1 MQHPSPSQPQTPPPP
16 LLIPSH
22 LPPPP
27 PHVSG
32 GATASHRKSMMRT
45 LLPFLHTCQVYEVC
59 TRQPAPS
66 LPPSPSTPTLCL
78 QVMAACRALHAIV
91 ADDAAAGEVA
101 AASADGQSGTAD
113 DASHP
118 RLLPHLLALSNVALS
133 LRLHSELAH
142 AVGGGPHL

>member
-1 MQHPSPSQPQTPPPP
+1 
-16 LLIPSH
+16 
-22 LPPPP
+22 
-27 PHVSG
+27 
-32 GATASHRKSMMRT
+32 
-45 LLPFLHTCQVYEVC
+45 
-59 TRQPAPS
+59 
-66 LPPSPSTPTLCL
+66 
-78 QVMAACRALHAIV
+78 MAACRALHAIV

-142 AVGGGPHL
+142 AVGGGPHF